1 MYDPELYD
9 VLSKLRLQLAR
20 QTKLPVYTVFSNQS
34 LIHMCEMRP
43 KNRESFLN
51 IHGVGPVKCEKYGQ
65 LFLDA
70 IAHYYAD
77 KEELIEV
84 KKESFPTQL
93 TPLLEEMLSFYHKRD
108 WEQFHSPKNL
118 VMDLASEIGEL
129 VELFRWLKEEESYHL
144 DPQTFEEVRDEIAD
158 VFKTLL
164 YLSHKL
170 GIDPL
175 QASSDK
181 LVKMEQKYPAEACRG
196 KSLKY
201 THYLKKNAYTIN

>member
-9 VLSKLRLQLAR
+9 ALSKLRRQLAKE
-20 QTKLPVYTVFSNQS
+20 TNLPVYTVFSNQS

-43 KNRESFLN
+43 KTKQAFLT
-51 IHGVGPVKCEKYGQ
+51 IHGVGQAKCEKYGQ
-65 LFLDA
+65 LFLDT
-70 IAHYYAD
+70 IAQYCEN
-77 KEELIEV
+77 KEEVIEV
-84 KKESFPTQL
+84 KKESFPIEL
-93 TPLLEEMLSFYHKRD
+93 TSLIEQILNFYHKRD

-118 VMDLASEIGEL
+118 VMDLASEMGEL

-144 DPQTFEEVRDEIAD
+144 DYQTFEEVRDEIAD
-158 VFKTLL
+158 VFKTLI

-175 QASSDK
+175 QASRDK
-181 LVKMEQKYPAEACRG
+181 LVKMEEKYPVEASRG

-201 THYLKKNAYTIN
+201 THYLKKKP